1 MKHSVVFEGGI
12 DKVSTLADG
21 SLRIYVG
28 TPELANET
36 MVNLFSLIKKPGYV
50 LISANNINQDQIDA
64 VEKATTNTEF
74 SEKTPS
80 QRLRG
85 VLYKLWEKTQPKT
98 MNGDTGEMEY
108 VDFDLFYKRQ
118 MNKITDH
125 FKTKL
130 D

>member
-1 MKHSVVFEGGI
+1 MKNSVIFEGGI

-28 TPELANET
+28 TPELSNET
-36 MVNLFSLIKKPGYV
+36 MVKVFSLIKKPGYV
-50 LISANNINQDQIDA
+50 LVSTSSFNQEQIDA
-64 VEKATTNTEF
+64 VEKATVNAQF

-85 VLYKLWEKTQPKT
+85 VFYKLWEQTQPKS
-98 MNGDTGEMEY
+98 MNGDTGELEY

-118 MNKITDH
+118 MNKLIDH

-130 D
+130 N

>member
-28 TPELANET
+28 TPELAQET
-36 MVNLFSLIKKPGYV
+36 MVNLFRLIRKPGYV
-50 LISANNINQDQIDA
+50 LISANHINQDQIDA
-64 VEKATTNTEF
+64 VEKVTSNSEF
-74 SEKTPS
+74 NEKTPS
-80 QRLRG
+80 QRMRG

-98 MNGDTGEMEY
+98 LNGATGEMEY

-118 MNKITDH
+118 MNKIIDH
-125 FKTKL
+125 YKTKL

>member
-1 MKHSVVFEGGI
+1 MKNSVVFEGGI
-12 DKVSTLADG
+12 DKVSTLSDG
-21 SLRIYVG
+21 SLRVYLG
-28 TPELANET
+28 TPELSNET
-36 MVNLFSLIKKPGYV
+36 MVNLFSLIKKPGFV
-50 LISANNINQDQIDA
+50 LISTNSINQDQIDA

-80 QRLRG
+80 QRMRG

-98 MNGDTGEMEY
+98 MNGDSGQMEY

-118 MNKITDH
+118 MNKIIDH

>member
-1 MKHSVVFEGGI
+1 MKNSVVFEGGI

-21 SLRIYVG
+21 SLRVYVG
-28 TPELANET
+28 TPELSSET
-36 MVNLFSLIKKPGYV
+36 MVSVFSLIKKPGFV
-50 LISANNINQDQIDA
+50 LISANAINQDQIDA
-64 VEKATTNTEF
+64 VEKATTNAEF

-80 QRLRG
+80 QRMRG

-98 MNGDTGEMEY
+98 MNGDGVMEY

-118 MNKITDH
+118 MNKIIDH

>member
-28 TPELANET
+28 TPELAQET
-36 MVNLFSLIKKPGYV
+36 IVNLFRLIRKPGYV
-50 LISANNINQDQIDA
+50 LISANHINQDQIDA
-64 VEKATTNTEF
+64 VEKVTSNSEF
-74 SEKTPS
+74 NEKTPS
-80 QRLRG
+80 QRMRG

-98 MNGDTGEMEY
+98 LNGDTGEMEY
-108 VDFDLFYKRQ
+108 VEFDLFYKRQ
-118 MNKITDH
+118 MNKIIDH

-130 D
+130 V

>member
-1 MKHSVVFEGGI
+1 MKNSVVFEGGI

-21 SLRIYVG
+21 SLRVYVG
-28 TPELANET
+28 TPELSHET
-36 MVNLFSLIKKPGYV
+36 MVSVFSLIKKPGFV
-50 LISANNINQDQIDA
+50 LISTNPINQDQIDA
-64 VEKATTNTEF
+64 VEKATTNAEF

-80 QRLRG
+80 QRMRG

-98 MNGDTGEMEY
+98 MNGDGEMEY

-118 MNKITDH
+118 MNKIIDH

>member
-1 MKHSVVFEGGI
+1 MKNSVVFEGGI

-21 SLRIYVG
+21 SLRVYVG
-28 TPELANET
+28 TPELSNET
-36 MVNLFSLIKKPGYV
+36 MVSVFSLIKKPGFV
-50 LISANNINQDQIDA
+50 LISANAINQDQIDA
-64 VEKATTNTEF
+64 VEKATTNAEF

-80 QRLRG
+80 QRMRG

-98 MNGDTGEMEY
+98 MNGDGVMEY

-118 MNKITDH
+118 MNKMIDH

>member
-1 MKHSVVFEGGI
+1 MKNSVVFEGGI

-21 SLRIYVG
+21 SLRVYVG
-28 TPELANET
+28 TPELSNET
-36 MVNLFSLIKKPGYV
+36 MVSVFSLIKKPGFV
-50 LISANNINQDQIDA
+50 LISANAINQDQIDA
-64 VEKATTNTEF
+64 VEKATSNAEF

-80 QRLRG
+80 QRMRG
-85 VLYKLWEKTQPKT
+85 VLYRIWEKTQPKT
-98 MNGDTGEMEY
+98 MNGDGVMEY

-118 MNKITDH
+118 MNKIIDH

>member
-1 MKHSVVFEGGI
+1 MKNSVVFEGGI

-21 SLRIYVG
+21 SLRVYIG
-28 TPELANET
+28 TPELSNET
-36 MVNLFSLIKKPGYV
+36 MVSVFSLIKKPGFV
-50 LISANNINQDQIDA
+50 LISANAINQDQIDA
-64 VEKATTNTEF
+64 VEKATTNSEF

-80 QRLRG
+80 QRMRG
-85 VLYKLWEKTQPKT
+85 VLYRIWEKTQPKT
-98 MNGDTGEMEY
+98 MNGDGVMEY

-118 MNKITDH
+118 MNKIIDH

>member
-1 MKHSVVFEGGI
+1 MKNSVVFEGGI

-21 SLRIYVG
+21 SLRVYVG
-28 TPELANET
+28 TPELSNET
-36 MVNLFSLIKKPGYV
+36 MVSVFSLIKKPGFV
-50 LISANNINQDQIDA
+50 LISANAINQDQIDA
-64 VEKATTNTEF
+64 VEKATTNAEF

-80 QRLRG
+80 QRMRG
-85 VLYKLWEKTQPKT
+85 VLYRLWEKTQPKT
-98 MNGDTGEMEY
+98 MNGDGVMEY

-118 MNKITDH
+118 MNKIIDH

>member
-1 MKHSVVFEGGI
+1 MKNSVIFEGGI

-28 TPELANET
+28 TPELSNDT
-36 MVNLFSLIKKPGYV
+36 MVNVFSLVKKTGYV
-50 LISANNINQDQIDA
+50 LISTNTINQDQIDA
-64 VEKATTNTEF
+64 VEKATTNAEF

-80 QRLRG
+80 QRMRG
-85 VLYKLWEKTQPKT
+85 VLYKIWEKTQPKT
-98 MNGDTGEMEY
+98 MNGNGEMEY

-118 MNKITDH
+118 MNKIIDH

>member
-1 MKHSVVFEGGI
+1 MKNSVIFEGGI

-28 TPELANET
+28 TPELAHET
-36 MVNLFSLIKKPGYV
+36 MVNLFGLIKKPGYV
-50 LISANNINQDQIDA
+50 LISANYINQDQIDA
-64 VEKATTNTEF
+64 VEKASVNTEF

-80 QRLRG
+80 QRMRG

-98 MNGDTGEMEY
+98 LNGDTGEMEY

-118 MNKITDH
+118 MNKIIDH

>member
-1 MKHSVVFEGGI
+1 MKNSVVFEGGI

-28 TPELANET
+28 TPELSNET
-36 MVNLFSLIKKPGYV
+36 MVNLFRLIKKPGFV
-50 LISANNINQDQIDA
+50 LISTNSINQDQIDA

-80 QRLRG
+80 QRMRG

-98 MNGDTGEMEY
+98 MNGDSGQMEQ

-118 MNKITDH
+118 MNKIIDH

-130 D
+130 N

>member
-1 MKHSVVFEGGI
+1 MKNSVVFEGGI

-21 SLRIYVG
+21 SLRIYIG
-28 TPELANET
+28 TPELSFDT
-36 MVNLFSLIKKPGYV
+36 MVNVFSLVKKTGYV
-50 LISANNINQDQIDA
+50 LISTNTINQDQIDA
-64 VEKATTNTEF
+64 VEKATTNAEF

-80 QRLRG
+80 QRMRG
-85 VLYKLWEKTQPKT
+85 VLYKIWEKTQPKT
-98 MNGDTGEMEY
+98 MNGNGEMEY

-118 MNKITDH
+118 MNKIIDH

>member
-1 MKHSVVFEGGI
+1 MKNSVVFEGGI

-21 SLRIYVG
+21 SLRVYLG

-36 MVNLFSLIKKPGYV
+36 MVNLFGLIKKPGYV
-50 LISANNINQDQIDA
+50 LISTNSINQDQIDA

-80 QRLRG
+80 QRMRG

-98 MNGDTGEMEY
+98 MNGDSGEMEY

-118 MNKITDH
+118 MNKIIDH

>member
-1 MKHSVVFEGGI
+1 MKNSVVFEGGI

-21 SLRIYVG
+21 SLRVYVG
-28 TPELANET
+28 TPELSNET
-36 MVNLFSLIKKPGYV
+36 MVSVFSLIKKPGFV
-50 LISANNINQDQIDA
+50 LISANAINQDQIDA
-64 VEKATTNTEF
+64 VEKATTNAEF

-80 QRLRG
+80 QRMRG
-85 VLYKLWEKTQPKT
+85 VLYRLWEKTQPKT
-98 MNGDTGEMEY
+98 MNGDGEMEY

-118 MNKITDH
+118 MNKIIDH

>member
-1 MKHSVVFEGGI
+1 MKNSVVFEGGI

-21 SLRIYVG
+21 SLRVYLG
-28 TPELANET
+28 TPELTSET
-36 MVNLFSLIKKPGYV
+36 MVNLFGMIKKPGYI
-50 LISANNINQDQIDA
+50 LISTSTINQDQVDA
-64 VEKATTNTEF
+64 VEKATTNVEF

-80 QRLRG
+80 QRMRG
-85 VLYKLWEKTQPKT
+85 VMYKLWEKTQPKT

-118 MNKITDH
+118 MNKIIDH

>member
-118 MNKITDH
+118 MNKISDH

>member
-28 TPELANET
+28 SPELAQET
-36 MVNLFSLIKKPGYV
+36 MVNLFRLIRKPGYV
-50 LISANNINQDQIDA
+50 LISANHINQDQIDA
-64 VEKATTNTEF
+64 VEKVTSNSEF
-74 SEKTPS
+74 NEKTPS
-80 QRLRG
+80 QRMRG

-98 MNGDTGEMEY
+98 LNGDTGEMEY
-108 VDFDLFYKRQ
+108 VEFDLFYKRQ
-118 MNKITDH
+118 MNKIIDH

>member
-1 MKHSVVFEGGI
+1 MKNSVVFEGGI

-21 SLRIYVG
+21 SLRVYLG
-28 TPELANET
+28 TPELSNET

-50 LISANNINQDQIDA
+50 LISTNAISQDQIDA
-64 VEKATTNTEF
+64 VEKATSNAEF

-80 QRLRG
+80 QRMRG
-85 VLYKLWEKTQPKT
+85 VMYKLWEKTQPKT
-98 MNGDTGEMEY
+98 LNGDTGEMEY
-108 VDFDLFYKRQ
+108 VEFDLFYKRQ
-118 MNKITDH
+118 MNKIIDH

>member
-1 MKHSVVFEGGI
+1 MKNSVVFEGGI

-21 SLRIYVG
+21 SLRVYVG
-28 TPELANET
+28 TPELSSET
-36 MVNLFSLIKKPGYV
+36 MVSVFSLIKKPGFV
-50 LISANNINQDQIDA
+50 LISAKAINQDQIDA
-64 VEKATTNTEF
+64 VEKATTNAEF

-80 QRLRG
+80 QRMRG
-85 VLYKLWEKTQPKT
+85 VLYRLWEKTQPKT
-98 MNGDTGEMEY
+98 MNGDGVMEY

-118 MNKITDH
+118 MNKIIDH

>member
-1 MKHSVVFEGGI
+1 MKNSVVFEGGI

-21 SLRIYVG
+21 SLRVYVG
-28 TPELANET
+28 TPELSSET
-36 MVNLFSLIKKPGYV
+36 MVSVFSLIKKPGFV
-50 LISANNINQDQIDA
+50 LISANAINQDQIDA
-64 VEKATTNTEF
+64 VEKATTNAEF

-80 QRLRG
+80 QRMRG

-98 MNGDTGEMEY
+98 MNGDGVMEY

-118 MNKITDH
+118 MNKIIDH
-125 FKTKL
+125 FKSKL

>member
-1 MKHSVVFEGGI
+1 MKNSVVFEGGI

-21 SLRIYVG
+21 SLRVYIG
-28 TPELANET
+28 TPELSNET
-36 MVNLFSLIKKPGYV
+36 MVSVFSLIKKPGFV
-50 LISANNINQDQIDA
+50 LISANAINQDQIDA
-64 VEKATTNTEF
+64 VEKAPTNSEF

-80 QRLRG
+80 QRMRG
-85 VLYKLWEKTQPKT
+85 VLYRLWEKTQPKN
-98 MNGDTGEMEY
+98 MNGDGVMEY

-118 MNKITDH
+118 MNKMIDH

>member
-1 MKHSVVFEGGI
+1 MKNSVVFEGGI

-21 SLRIYVG
+21 SLRVYIG
-28 TPELANET
+28 TPELSNET
-36 MVNLFSLIKKPGYV
+36 MVSVFSLIKKPGFV
-50 LISANNINQDQIDA
+50 LISANAINQDQIDA
-64 VEKATTNTEF
+64 VEKATTNAEF

-80 QRLRG
+80 QRMRG
-85 VLYKLWEKTQPKT
+85 VLYRLWEKTQPKT
-98 MNGDTGEMEY
+98 MNGDGVMEY

-118 MNKITDH
+118 MNKIIDH

>member
-1 MKHSVVFEGGI
+1 MKNSVVFEGGI

-21 SLRIYVG
+21 SLRVYLG
-28 TPELANET
+28 TPELSNET
-36 MVNLFSLIKKPGYV
+36 MVNLFGLIKKPGYV
-50 LISANNINQDQIDA
+50 LISANHINQDQIDA
-64 VEKATTNTEF
+64 VEKATTNAEF

-80 QRLRG
+80 QRMRG

-98 MNGDTGEMEY
+98 LNGYTGEMEY
-108 VDFDLFYKRQ
+108 IDFDLFYKRQ
-118 MNKITDH
+118 MNKIIDH

>member
-1 MKHSVVFEGGI
+1 MKNSVVFEGGI

-21 SLRIYVG
+21 SLRVYVG
-28 TPELANET
+28 TPELSHET
-36 MVNLFSLIKKPGYV
+36 MVNVFSLIKKPGFV
-50 LISANNINQDQIDA
+50 LISTNTINQDQIDA
-64 VEKATTNTEF
+64 VEKATTNAEF

-80 QRLRG
+80 QRMRG
-85 VLYKLWEKTQPKT
+85 VLYKIWEKTQPKT
-98 MNGDTGEMEY
+98 MNGDGVMEY

-118 MNKITDH
+118 MNKIIDH